1 MAVDLLGAANV
12 LTGGCALHF
21 AVCIDHIAS
30 KHGNFWPALHFHT
43 FEGAVI
49 LLVNKIFA
57 LETCKYTPHQF
68 WVNDVCV
75 FNVSCLWCKEVSF
88 VRETVRT
95 NGT

>member
-1 MAVDLLGAANV
+1 MVKRYRAHSVEVVEIV
-12 LTGGCALHF
+12 LVRVIVSMPCNY
-21 AVCIDHIAS
+21 I
-30 KHGNFWPALHFHT
+30 
-43 FEGAVI
+43 EGAVI

-75 FNVSCLWCKEVSF
+75 FNISCLWCKEVSF
-88 VRETVRT
+88 VRETIRT